1 MGQKKGQTGNPN
13 GRPIGTPNKVTMDL
27 RTWVKN
33 IVENNMQQLEN
44 DLQELEPKERW
55 NIIERLLNYAV
66 PKMQSIEANIEAK
79 VESPPHKITTEE
91 QERFKRVLERP
102 YNPHDFKNA
111 GLDMNYNK
119 GTSTPE
125 EAAIFIKEMMKDCE
139 GQINCLI
146 TS

>member
-33 IVENNMQQLEN
+33 IVENNMQQLEY

-55 NIIERLLNYAV
+55 NVIEKLLNYTM
-66 PKMQSIEANIEAK
+66 PKMQSVEANVAAKIEQPTNK
-79 VESPPHKITTEE
+79 LTTED
-91 QERFKRVLERP
+91 QERFKRELDKP

-111 GLDMNYNK
+111 GLDRNYNK
-119 GTSTPE
+119 DNPTPE
-125 EAAIFIKEMMKDCE
+125 ESAIFVKEIMNYE
-139 GQINCLI
+139 H
-146 TS
+146 